1 MSLGVQWQAFVE
13 AVPSSTF
20 WHGPCTVVRVSLSL
34 LWLSSRHP
42 SSTLGV
48 AISFWTLGPR
58 SRVFVGRTPPRI
70 SPRCLPIGFPAALPG
85 VTAVAAVFLL
95 LQFLKKMGRQI
106 NLVHHLATPSTNAK
120 KRSRFFQYNLLNN
133 LLKKTRRKSN
143 SHSEGSCHLVMKL
156 LTGSAVAQP
165 LFEVT
170 PAFGHAELVT
180 VGI

>member
-1 MSLGVQWQAFVE
+1 MWNLRERSFE
-13 AVPSSTF
+13 K
-20 WHGPCTVVRVSLSL
+20 
-34 LWLSSRHP
+34 
-42 SSTLGV
+42 
-48 AISFWTLGPR
+48 ISDNKQEKDFQT
-58 SRVFVGRTPPRI
+58 
-70 SPRCLPIGFPAALPG
+70 
-85 VTAVAAVFLL
+85 
-95 LQFLKKMGRQI
+95 
-106 NLVHHLATPSTNAK
+106 TPSTNAK